1 MTANAPRSIAQYLSA
16 LRHELSGADPA
27 LVQDAL
33 YDAEEYLRAEVAGRP
48 ELSEA
53 DVLELIA
60 STYGA
65 PAEVAAAYRQTEA
78 TVAAALAAPARRAP
92 SGAAGRVCAIYGDSR
107 AWTSLFHALLA
118 LPTGIFYFVVAVAG
132 LSLSAG
138 LSFLIIGL
146 PFFLLDAQLVSRRTE
161 PLVLAGPPGFRE
173 RLEIVMEA
181 MFAGST
187 KVERRF
193 TLEIRELALHER
205 VALNGLAVTPYLM
218 KHYSGA
224 PSYAVRV
231 ETEGKVL
238 TYSGDTEW
246 VDELVPAARNADLF
260 ICEAYFFDKV
270 MKYHIDYSTL
280 AKHLPQ
286 IGAKR
291 TIVTH
296 MSAELLGRQDEIA
309 LEAAHDGLVVEF

>member
-1 MTANAPRSIAQYLSA
+1 MHLQFLGSGDAFGSGGRFNTCFHLERQAHGNVLIDCGASSMVAIRKWQVEPNAVSTV
-16 LRHELSGADPA
+16 
-27 LVQDAL
+27 LVSHL
-33 YDAEEYLRAEVAGRP
+33 H
-48 ELSEA
+48 
-53 DVLELIA
+53 
-60 STYGA
+60 
-65 PAEVAAAYRQTEA
+65 
-78 TVAAALAAPARRAP
+78 
-92 SGAAGRVCAIYGDSR
+92 GDH
-107 AWTSLFHALLA
+107 F
-118 LPTGIFYFVVAVAG
+118 G
-132 LSLSAG
+132 
-138 LSFLIIGL
+138 GL

-173 RLEIVMEA
+173 RQEIVMEA